1 MRDYYGDITED
12 WGQED
17 IRELRPD
24 DVLEPDDEQLHDW
37 RDEYGLAIDR
47 VIDNK
52 LESMAAMKEVTEAI
66 VDVQSE
72 TGMKEQLDKEFIDK
86 LNQEHREAE
95 PLDRHEL
102 LDQAPGTELPENN
115 FDKEREEWE
124 RLHQTN
130 QGQSD
135 PWNVFGRK

>member
-1 MRDYYGDITED
+1 MRDYYED
-12 WGQED
+12 FAESWGQED

-47 VIDNK
+47 VIDDK
-52 LESMAAMKEVTEAI
+52 LESMAAMKGVADAVEDAQREA
-66 VDVQSE
+66 SMNE
-72 TGMKEQLDKEFIDK
+72 HLDKEVLDK

-102 LDQAPGTELPENN
+102 LDHDPSSELPENN

-124 RLHQTN
+124 RLN
-130 QGQSD
+130 QMNQHQSD